1 MLKLVRICAF
11 SFTLLRNPFMTTYPA
26 ADASVDQ
33 FKNKIQQRQARI
45 GIIGLGYV
53 GLPLAL
59 LYSEQKFAVTGFDI
73 DARKV
78 DTLAKGGS
86 YIYRIAPEEI
96 QAAKAQGFS
105 ATADYS
111 LITAMDAVII
121 CVPTPLNEYH
131 EPDLS
136 FITDT
141 THSIAPHLRAGQ
153 LVVLESTTYPG
164 TTEEVMVP
172 ILEKENKAGLK
183 AARDKAFS
191 GKEFFVAFSP
201 EREDPGN
208 TTVARR
214 DIPKVVG
221 GLNPQASE
229 LAQALYGSI
238 FNRTVPVSSPAA
250 AEMTKLLENIYRCV
264 NIALVNELKLLCLR
278 MGIDIWEVIEAAST
292 KPFGFH
298 PFYPGP
304 GLGGHCIPVDP
315 FYLSWKAKEWDFRTR
330 FIELAGEINT
340 NMPYHVLS
348 SVSGALNRQKKSV
361 NGARVLVLG
370 VAYKKDIDDLRESPS
385 LTIIELLQK
394 DGAQVSYHDPYFP
407 FIGKGR
413 KYDLQMKCADLKD
426 LGTIRLRRH
435 RDRPFRLRLQPYCAG
450 SAADRR
456 HPKCHPRNREHED
469 RALLEPGNSRTSRKS
484 IAESVVFC
492 MIVSRNL
499 NLRRWHF
506 VSH

>member
-1 MLKLVRICAF
+1 MLKLVCWDQFSTAAF
-11 SFTLLRNPFMTTYPA
+11 RTYPLYLKETTAYSTMTTSA
-26 ADASVDQ
+26 ADTSVEQ
-33 FKNKIQQRQARI
+33 LKSKIQQRKARV
-45 GIIGLGYV
+45 GIIGMGYV

-59 LYSEQKFAVTGFDI
+59 LYSEQKFQVTGFDI
-73 DARKV
+73 DQRKV

-86 YIYRIAPEEI
+86 YIYRITTEEI
-96 QAAKAQGFS
+96 QAAKAQGFT
-105 ATADYS
+105 ATSDYAQ
-111 LITAMDAVII
+111 ITEMDAVII

-153 LVVLESTTYPG
+153 LVILESTTYPG

-172 ILEKENKAGLK
+172 ILEKENQAGLK
-183 AARDKAFS
+183 AARGTEVGAN
-191 GKEFFVAFSP
+191 EFFVAFSP

-214 DIPKVVG
+214 DIPKVIG
-221 GLNPQASE
+221 GLNPRASE
-229 LAQALYGSI
+229 LAGALYGAI

-278 MGIDIWEVIEAAST
+278 MGIDIWEVIGAAST

-348 SVSGALNRQKKSV
+348 SVAGALNRHKKAI
-361 NGARVLVLG
+361 NGARVMVLG
-370 VAYKKDIDDLRESPS
+370 VAYKKDIDDLRESPA

-394 DGAQVSYHDPYFP
+394 DGAVVSYHDPYFP

-413 KYDLQMKCADLKD
+413 KYDLQMKRTELKD
-426 LGTIRLRRH
+426 LGEYDCVLIVTDHSDYDYKQIVQQAQLVV
-435 RDRPFRLRLQPYCAG
+435 DT
-450 SAADRR
+450 
-456 HPKCHPRNREHED
+456 RNATRGIKN
-469 RALLEPGNSRTSRKS
+469 AK
-484 IAESVVFC
+484 
-492 MIVSRNL
+492 IV
-499 NLRRWHF
+499 HC
-506 VSH
+506 

>member
-1 MLKLVRICAF
+1 M
-11 SFTLLRNPFMTTYPA
+11 
-26 ADASVDQ
+26 
-33 FKNKIQQRQARI
+33 
-45 GIIGLGYV
+45 GYV

-59 LYSEQKFAVTGFDI
+59 LYSEQKFQVTGFDI
-73 DARKV
+73 DQRKV

-86 YIYRIAPEEI
+86 YIYRITTDEI
-96 QAAKAQGFS
+96 QAAKSQGFT
-105 ATADYS
+105 ATSDYAQ
-111 LITAMDAVII
+111 IAQMDAIII

-153 LVVLESTTYPG
+153 LVILESTTYPG

-183 AARDKAFS
+183 AARGTEPAEVATN
-191 GKEFFVAFSP
+191 EFFVAFSP

-214 DIPKVVG
+214 DIPKVIG
-221 GLNPQASE
+221 GLNPRASE
-229 LAQALYGSI
+229 LAGALYGAI

-278 MGIDIWEVIEAAST
+278 MGIDIWEVIGAAST

-348 SVSGALNRQKKSV
+348 SVAGALNRHKKAI
-361 NGARVLVLG
+361 NGAKVLVLG
-370 VAYKKDIDDLRESPS
+370 VAYKKDIDDLRESPA

-394 DGAQVSYHDPYFP
+394 DGAVVSYNDPYFP

-413 KYDLQMKCADLKD
+413 KYDLQMKRAELKD
-426 LGTIRLRRH
+426 LGQYDCVLIVTDHSDYDYKQIVQEAQLVVDTRNATR
-435 RDRPFRLRLQPYCAG
+435 G
-450 SAADRR
+450 IKSA
-456 HPKCHPRNREHED
+456 K
-469 RALLEPGNSRTSRKS
+469 
-484 IAESVVFC
+484 
-492 MIVSRNL
+492 IV
-499 NLRRWHF
+499 HC
-506 VSH
+506 

>member
-1 MLKLVRICAF
+1 
-11 SFTLLRNPFMTTYPA
+11 MTTTSA
-26 ADASVDQ
+26 ADTSVEQ
-33 FKNKIQQRQARI
+33 LKSKIQQRQARV

-59 LYSEQKFAVTGFDI
+59 LYSEQKFQVTGFDI
-73 DARKV
+73 DRRKV
-78 DTLAKGGS
+78 DALAKGAS
-86 YIYRIAPEEI
+86 YIYRITTEEI
-96 QAAKAQGFS
+96 QAAKAQGFT
-105 ATADYS
+105 ATSDYAQ
-111 LITAMDAVII
+111 ITTMDAVII

-172 ILEKENKAGLK
+172 ILEKENKNGLK
-183 AARDKAFS
+183 AARGTEISAN
-191 GKEFFVAFSP
+191 EFFVAFSP

-221 GLNPQASE
+221 GLNPRAAE
-229 LAQALYGSI
+229 LAGALYGSI

-278 MGIDIWEVIEAAST
+278 MNLDIWEVIGAAST

-348 SVSGALNRQKKSV
+348 SVGGALNRHKKSV

-370 VAYKKDIDDLRESPS
+370 VAYKKDIDDLRES
-385 LTIIELLQK
+385 
-394 DGAQVSYHDPYFP
+394 
-407 FIGKGR
+407 
-413 KYDLQMKCADLKD
+413 
-426 LGTIRLRRH
+426 
-435 RDRPFRLRLQPYCAG
+435 
-450 SAADRR
+450 
-456 HPKCHPRNREHED
+456 
-469 RALLEPGNSRTSRKS
+469 
-484 IAESVVFC
+484 
-492 MIVSRNL
+492 
-499 NLRRWHF
+499 
-506 VSH
+506 